1 MVGLGPCRIWVM
13 SYETKLGEYLP
24 RRNISLGTLIGKG
37 MIVGTWK
44 QLYLRQPDTN
54 GVVHRRPGGCARQS
68 SRGRVQ
74 YHGGGVK
81 NKLQGYKS
89 SMSPESQYAD
99 DRPHIRYNYLPTEN
113 SISERTRHEEKQHKA
128 NKRRLKVV
136 YRANSIIPMEKPHK

>member
-1 MVGLGPCRIWVM
+1 MLVFLQAPKRCQNGGIFRVHSDKSHTMFFFSC
-13 SYETKLGEYLP
+13 T
-24 RRNISLGTLIGKG
+24 
-37 MIVGTWK
+37 
-44 QLYLRQPDTN
+44 LYLRQTDTN